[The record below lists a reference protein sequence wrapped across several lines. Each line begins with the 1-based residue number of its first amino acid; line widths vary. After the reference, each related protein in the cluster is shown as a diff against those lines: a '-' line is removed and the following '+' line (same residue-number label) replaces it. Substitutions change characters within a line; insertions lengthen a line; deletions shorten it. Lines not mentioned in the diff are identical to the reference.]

1 MSWLELTIQTK
12 ESDTE
17 SVSDFLE
24 QANAVSITWK
34 AADEQALFEPD
45 LNTTP
50 LWQRVEVNALFSE
63 DTSISDLMDA
73 LQREFDDKTI
83 LKSSFKVVPDKC
95 WERVW
100 LDDFKAMRFGQRL
113 WVCPTTMEPPDPSGV
128 IVRLDPGLAFG
139 TGTHPS
145 TALCLEWLDT
155 HMQSGQTLIDY
166 GCGSGILAIAALKC
180 GAKKVFAIDH
190 DEQAI
195 EATQANARQ
204 NAISPEQ
211 ISCLFP
217 QQLTQDIKAD
227 VLMANILAKPLMD
240 LAKVFKQHLKKDGLC
255 VLAGILS
262 EQVES
267 IQQHYVEQGFSCVD
281 IQHKNEWARI
291 VFSLPNTLRT

>member
-1 MSWLELTIQTK
+1 MPWLELTIHTT
-12 ESDTE
+12 ETNTE

-50 LWQRVEVNALFSE
+50 LWQRVEVNALFSQA
-63 DTSISDLMDA
+63 TSKAA
-73 LQREFDDKTI
+73 LIEGLQYEFGQETI
-83 LKSSFKVVPDKC
+83 LQFSFKMVPDKC
-95 WERVW
+95 WERIC

-113 WVCPTTMEPPDPSGV
+113 WVCPTTLDPPDPSGI

-145 TALCLEWLDT
+145 TALCLEWLAS
-155 HMQSGQTLIDY
+155 HFQNGQTLIDY
-166 GCGSGILAIAALKC
+166 GCGSGILGIAALKC
-180 GAKKVFAIDH
+180 GAKQVFAIDH
-190 DEQAI
+190 DLQAI
-195 EATQANARQ
+195 EATQMNALQ
-204 NAISPEQ
+204 NAISSEE
-211 ISCLFP
+211 ISCFLP
-217 QQLTQDIKAD
+217 QQFQQDIKVD

-240 LAKVFKQHLKKDGLC
+240 LSKLFKGLIKKEGQC

-267 IQQHYVEQGFSCVD
+267 IQQHYVEQGFSCMDV
-281 IQHKNEWARI
+281 QHQQEWARM
-291 VFSLPNTLRT
+291 VVRLSP

>member
-1 MSWLELTIQTK
+1 MAWLELTLQTK

-24 QANAVSITWK
+24 QAHAVAITWK

-63 DTSISDLMDA
+63 DASMSDVLNA

-83 LKSSFKVVPDKC
+83 LQASFKVVADKC

-100 LDDFKAMRFGQRL
+100 LDDWQAMRFGQRL
-113 WVCPTTMEPPDPSGV
+113 WVCPTTIEPPDSSGV

-145 TALCLEWLDT
+145 TALCLEWLDANL
-155 HMQSGQTLIDY
+155 QSEQTLIDY
-166 GCGSGILAIAALKC
+166 GCGSGILAVAALKC

-190 DEQAI
+190 DQQAI

-204 NAISPEQ
+204 NAILPAQ
-211 ISCLFP
+211 ISCLLPRQFEP
-217 QQLTQDIKAD
+217 NVKAD
-227 VLMANILAKPLMD
+227 VLIANILAKPLMD
-240 LAKVFKQHLKKDGLC
+240 LAKLFKQHLKKDGRC

-262 EQVES
+262 EQVDS
-267 IQQHYVEQGFSCVD
+267 VQQHYVEQGFSCTD
-281 IQHKNEWARI
+281 IQHKDEWARMI
-291 VFSLPNTLRT
+291 FRLPH